1 VLPLRAVLVLLGTLL
16 LAGCVTALPRPA
28 APAGWESRRLS
39 LQAVDRFRLDG
50 RIAAAVGQEGFNAS
64 LAWAQRGSHSD
75 LTLRAPLGFGSAQ
88 VTRDGADIRLRSS
101 RGQNLSGSL
110 ATDELARRLGF
121 EPPLD
126 SLRYWV
132 LGVPDPA
139 RPAIE
144 TLREG
149 QTEGRGLAALEQD
162 GWRVEYTEYKAFG
175 AAALDTLLPRRLT
188 LTRAGIR
195 LRLVI
200 DNWKLSAP

>member
-1 VLPLRAVLVLLGTLL
+1 VLSLRAVPVLLGALW
-16 LAGCVTALPRPA
+16 LAGCVTAPPRPA
-28 APAGWESRRLS
+28 APAGWESRRLQ
-39 LQAVDRFRLDG
+39 LQAVSRFSLDG

-64 LAWAQRGSHSD
+64 LAWAQRGSLSD

-101 RGQNLSGSL
+101 RGQNLSGTL

-132 LGVPDPA
+132 LGVPDPS
-139 RPAIE
+139 RPAVE
-144 TLREG
+144 TLG
-149 QTEGRGLAALEQD
+149 PDVGRGLAALEQD
-162 GWRVEYTEYKAFG
+162 GWRVEYGEYKAFG
-175 AAALDTLLPRRLT
+175 AAALEALLPRRLT
-188 LTRAGIR
+188 LTRTGIR

-200 DNWKLSAP
+200 DHWKLLAP

>member
-1 VLPLRAVLVLLGTLL
+1 MRAVLVLLAALV
-16 LAGCVTALPRPA
+16 LAGCVTAPPRPA
-28 APAGWESRRLS
+28 APAGWESRRLQ
-39 LQAVDRFRLDG
+39 LQAVNRFSLDG

-64 LAWAQRGSHSD
+64 LTWAQRGGHSE

-101 RGQNLSGSL
+101 RGQNLSGDL
-110 ATDELARRLGF
+110 AREELAHRLGF

-132 LGVPDPA
+132 LGVPDPS
-139 RPAIE
+139 RPSVE
-144 TLREG
+144 TLGEN
-149 QTEGRGLAALEQD
+149 QGLAAVEQD

-175 AAALDTLLPRRLT
+175 AAALDALLPRRLT

-195 LRLVI
+195 LRLVV
-200 DNWKLSAP
+200 DHWTLAAP